1 MKIEQITALKDAGFT
16 AEQIV
21 ALAPILT
28 DEKKPNQYTDMT
40 ETYHKP
46 DPEKKPE
53 QKKEPEK
60 KQEQKQEPEK
70 KHEPDKSPMEEMM
83 SAMQKQFQD
92 MMKAVQGAMINV
104 SRQTDTEMTAEDVAA
119 SILDPGRNRGKK

>member
-28 DEKKPNQYTDMT
+28 EEAPKQ
-40 ETYHKP
+40 
-46 DPEKKPE
+46 DPPKQDPPKPE
-53 QKKEPEK
+53 PL
-60 KQEQKQEPEK
+60 KQEPE
-70 KHEPDKSPMEEMM
+70 KSPMEEMM

-92 MMKAVQGAMINV
+92 MIKAVQGAMING
-104 SRQTDTEMTAEDVAA
+104 SRQEDIEMTAADVAA

>member
-28 DEKKPNQYTDMT
+28 EEPPKP
-40 ETYHKP
+40 E
-46 DPEKKPE
+46 PEKKPE
-53 QKKEPEK
+53 QKPEPE
-60 KQEQKQEPEK
+60 
-70 KHEPDKSPMEEMM
+70 KSPMEEMM

-92 MMKAVQGAMINV
+92 MMKAVQGAMING
-104 SRQTDTEMTAEDVAA
+104 SRQTDTVMTAADVAA
-119 SILDPGRNRGKK
+119 SILDPGRNRVKK

>member
-28 DEKKPNQYTDMT
+28 EEPPKQ
-40 ETYHKP
+40 E
-46 DPEKKPE
+46 PEKKP
-53 QKKEPEK
+53 
-60 KQEQKQEPEK
+60 EQKQEPEK
-70 KHEPDKSPMEEMM
+70 KPEQKQEPEKSPMEEMM
-83 SAMQKQFQD
+83 SAMQKQFED
-92 MMKAVQGAMINV
+92 MMKAVQGAMING
-104 SRQTDTEMTAEDVAA
+104 SRQDETEMTAADVAA

>member
-28 DEKKPNQYTDMT
+28 EEPQ
-40 ETYHKP
+40 
-46 DPEKKPE
+46 KPE
-53 QKKEPEK
+53 PPKPEPQKPEPPK
-60 KQEQKQEPEK
+60 PVQKQEPEK
-70 KHEPDKSPMEEMM
+70 SPMDEMM

>member
-28 DEKKPNQYTDMT
+28 EEAPKQEP
-40 ETYHKP
+40 P
-46 DPEKKPE
+46 KPE
-53 QKKEPEK
+53 PT
-60 KQEQKQEPEK
+60 KQDPPKQDPPKQEPEK
-70 KHEPDKSPMEEMM
+70 PPMEDMM
-83 SAMQKQFQD
+83 SAMKKQFED

-104 SRQTDTEMTAEDVAA
+104 SRQTDIEMTAEDVAA

>member
-28 DEKKPNQYTDMT
+28 E
-40 ETYHKP
+40 ETP
-46 DPEKKPE
+46 KPE
-53 QKKEPEK
+53 PPKPEPPKPEPPK
-60 KQEQKQEPEK
+60 PEQKQEPE
-70 KHEPDKSPMEEMM
+70 KSPMEEMM
-83 SAMQKQFQD
+83 SAMKKQFED
-92 MMKAVQGAMINV
+92 MMKAVQGAMING
-104 SRQTDTEMTAEDVAA
+104 SRQDDTEMTAADVAA

>member
-28 DEKKPNQYTDMT
+28 DEVP
-40 ETYHKP
+40 
-46 DPEKKPE
+46 
-53 QKKEPEK
+53 
-60 KQEQKQEPEK
+60 KQEVPKQDSPKQDPPKQEPEK
-70 KHEPDKSPMEEMM
+70 QEPEKSTMEEMM
-83 SAMQKQFQD
+83 STIQKQFED

-104 SRQTDTEMTAEDVAA
+104 SRQTETEMTAADVAA

>member
-28 DEKKPNQYTDMT
+28 EESQ
-40 ETYHKP
+40 
-46 DPEKKPE
+46 KPE
-53 QKKEPEK
+53 PPKPEPPKPEPPK
-60 KQEQKQEPEK
+60 PEQKQEPEK
-70 KHEPDKSPMEEMM
+70 SPMEEMM
-83 SAMQKQFQD
+83 YAMQKQFQD
-92 MMKAVQGAMINV
+92 MMKAVQGAMING
-104 SRQTDTEMTAEDVAA
+104 SRQDETEMTAADVAA

>member
-28 DEKKPNQYTDMT
+28 EEPPKQ
-40 ETYHKP
+40 
-46 DPEKKPE
+46 DPP
-53 QKKEPEK
+53 
-60 KQEQKQEPEK
+60 KQDPPKQEPEK
-70 KHEPDKSPMEEMM
+70 YPVEEMM
-83 SAMQKQFQD
+83 SAMKKQFED
-92 MMKAVQGAMINV
+92 MMKAVQGAMING
-104 SRQTDTEMTAEDVAA
+104 SRQTETEMTAADVAA

>member
-28 DEKKPNQYTDMT
+28 EEKQVQ
-40 ETYHKP
+40 E
-46 DPEKKPE
+46 PEKKP
-53 QKKEPEK
+53 
-60 KQEQKQEPEK
+60 EQKQEPEK
-70 KHEPDKSPMEEMM
+70 KPEQTQEPEKSPMEEMM
-83 SAMQKQFQD
+83 SAMQKQFED
-92 MMKAVQGAMINV
+92 MMKAVQGAMING
-104 SRQTDTEMTAEDVAA
+104 SRQTDTEMTAADVAA

>member
-28 DEKKPNQYTDMT
+28 DEKPVQEPPKQ
-40 ETYHKP
+40 
-46 DPEKKPE
+46 DPP
-53 QKKEPEK
+53 
-60 KQEQKQEPEK
+60 KQDPPKQDPPKQEPEK
-70 KHEPDKSPMEEMM
+70 TPMEEMM

-92 MMKAVQGAMINV
+92 MMKAVQGAMING
-104 SRQTDTEMTAEDVAA
+104 SRQTDIEMTAADVAA

>member
-28 DEKKPNQYTDMT
+28 EESP
-40 ETYHKP
+40 
-46 DPEKKPE
+46 KPE
-53 QKKEPEK
+53 DQKPEPPKPEHPK
-60 KQEQKQEPEK
+60 PEPPKQEPEK
-70 KHEPDKSPMEEMM
+70 SPMDEMM
-83 SAMQKQFQD
+83 SNMQKQFED
-92 MMKAVQGAMINV
+92 MMKAVQGAMING
-104 SRQTDTEMTAEDVAA
+104 SRQIDTEMTAADVAA

>member
-28 DEKKPNQYTDMT
+28 EEPPKQDTQ
-40 ETYHKP
+40 
-46 DPEKKPE
+46 KPE
-53 QKKEPEK
+53 PQKPEPPKPEPP

-70 KHEPDKSPMEEMM
+70 SPMDEMM
-83 SAMQKQFQD
+83 SAMQKQFED
-92 MMKAVQGAMINV
+92 MVKAVQGVMING
-104 SRQTDTEMTAEDVAA
+104 SRQTETEMTAEDVAA

>member
-28 DEKKPNQYTDMT
+28 E
-40 ETYHKP
+40 
-46 DPEKKPE
+46 DPMKQDP
-53 QKKEPEK
+53 P
-60 KQEQKQEPEK
+60 KQEPPKQEPPKQEPPKQEPE
-70 KHEPDKSPMEEMM
+70 KSPMEEMM
-83 SAMQKQFQD
+83 SAMQKQFED
-92 MMKAVQGAMINV
+92 MVKAVQGVMING
-104 SRQTDTEMTAEDVAA
+104 SRQTETEMTAADVAA

>member
-28 DEKKPNQYTDMT
+28 EESQ
-40 ETYHKP
+40 
-46 DPEKKPE
+46 KPE
-53 QKKEPEK
+53 PPKPEAPK
-60 KQEQKQEPEK
+60 PEAPK
-70 KHEPDKSPMEEMM
+70 PDKSPMDEMM

-104 SRQTDTEMTAEDVAA
+104 SRQEDTEMTAADVAA

>member
-28 DEKKPNQYTDMT
+28 DEKPV
-40 ETYHKP
+40 
-46 DPEKKPE
+46 PEPPKPE
-53 QKKEPEK
+53 PPKPEPPKPEPP
-60 KQEQKQEPEK
+60 KQEPPKQEPE
-70 KHEPDKSPMEEMM
+70 KSPMEEMM
-83 SAMQKQFQD
+83 SAMQKQFED
-92 MMKAVQGAMINV
+92 MMKAVQGAMING
-104 SRQTDTEMTAEDVAA
+104 SRQADTEMTAADVAA

>member
-28 DEKKPNQYTDMT
+28 EELPKQEAP
-40 ETYHKP
+40 
-46 DPEKKPE
+46 KPE
-53 QKKEPEK
+53 TP
-60 KQEQKQEPEK
+60 KQETPKQEAPKQEPEK
-70 KHEPDKSPMEEMM
+70 SPMETMM
-83 SAMQKQFQD
+83 TAMQKQFED
-92 MMKAVQGAMINV
+92 MMKAVQGAMING
-104 SRQTDTEMTAEDVAA
+104 SRQTETEMTAADVAA

>member
-1 MKIEQITALKDAGFT
+1 MKIEQSTALKDAGFT

-28 DEKKPNQYTDMT
+28 E
-40 ETYHKP
+40 ETP
-46 DPEKKPE
+46 KPE
-53 QKKEPEK
+53 TPKPETPKPEPP
-60 KQEQKQEPEK
+60 KQDPPKQEPE
-70 KHEPDKSPMEEMM
+70 KSPMEEMM

-104 SRQTDTEMTAEDVAA
+104 SRQDNTEMTAEDVAA

>member
-28 DEKKPNQYTDMT
+28 EEPPKQEAPKQEP
-40 ETYHKP
+40 P
-46 DPEKKPE
+46 KPE
-53 QKKEPEK
+53 PP
-60 KQEQKQEPEK
+60 KQEPPKQEPEK
-70 KHEPDKSPMEEMM
+70 SPMDEMM
-83 SAMQKQFQD
+83 SAMRKQFED

-104 SRQTDTEMTAEDVAA
+104 SRQTETEMTAEDVAA

>member
-28 DEKKPNQYTDMT
+28 DEVPKQ
-40 ETYHKP
+40 
-46 DPEKKPE
+46 DPP
-53 QKKEPEK
+53 
-60 KQEQKQEPEK
+60 KQDPPKQEPEK
-70 KHEPDKSPMEEMM
+70 SPMEEIM
-83 SAMQKQFQD
+83 SAMQKQFED

-104 SRQTDTEMTAEDVAA
+104 SRQEDTEMTAADVAA

>member
-28 DEKKPNQYTDMT
+28 EEPPKQ
-40 ETYHKP
+40 
-46 DPEKKPE
+46 DPPKQDP
-53 QKKEPEK
+53 P
-60 KQEQKQEPEK
+60 KQEPPKQEPPKQDPPKQEPE
-70 KHEPDKSPMEEMM
+70 KSPMEEMM
-83 SAMQKQFQD
+83 STMQKQFED
-92 MMKAVQGAMINV
+92 MMKAVQGAMING
-104 SRQTDTEMTAEDVAA
+104 SRQEETEMTAADVAA

>member
-28 DEKKPNQYTDMT
+28 EEPPKQEPPKQEP
-40 ETYHKP
+40 
-46 DPEKKPE
+46 PE
-53 QKKEPEK
+53 QEPEK
-60 KQEQKQEPEK
+60 QEPQKQEPE
-70 KHEPDKSPMEEMM
+70 KSPMEEMM
-83 SAMQKQFQD
+83 STMKKQFED
-92 MMKAVQGAMINV
+92 MVKAVQGVMING
-104 SRQTDTEMTAEDVAA
+104 SRQEETEMTAADVAA

>member
-28 DEKKPNQYTDMT
+28 EEP
-40 ETYHKP
+40 P
-46 DPEKKPE
+46 KPE
-53 QKKEPEK
+53 PPKP
-60 KQEQKQEPEK
+60 EQKQEPEK
-70 KHEPDKSPMEEMM
+70 SPMDEMM

>member
-28 DEKKPNQYTDMT
+28 EEPPKQ
-40 ETYHKP
+40 
-46 DPEKKPE
+46 DPPKQDPPKQDPPKPE
-53 QKKEPEK
+53 QK
-60 KQEQKQEPEK
+60 Q
-70 KHEPDKSPMEEMM
+70 EPDKSPMEEMM

-104 SRQTDTEMTAEDVAA
+104 SRQDKTEMTAEDVAA

>member
-28 DEKKPNQYTDMT
+28 EEAPKQEP
-40 ETYHKP
+40 P
-46 DPEKKPE
+46 KPE
-53 QKKEPEK
+53 PPKPEPPKTEPP
-60 KQEQKQEPEK
+60 KQEPE
-70 KHEPDKSPMEEMM
+70 KSPMEEMM
-83 SAMQKQFQD
+83 STMKKQFED
-92 MMKAVQGAMINV
+92 MMKAVQGAMING
-104 SRQTDTEMTAEDVAA
+104 SRQDDTEMTAADVAA

>member
-28 DEKKPNQYTDMT
+28 EEAP
-40 ETYHKP
+40 
-46 DPEKKPE
+46 KPE
-53 QKKEPEK
+53 PP
-60 KQEQKQEPEK
+60 KQDPPKQEPPKQDPPKQE
-70 KHEPDKSPMEEMM
+70 KSPMEEMM
-83 SAMQKQFQD
+83 SDMQKQFQD
-92 MMKAVQGAMINV
+92 MMKAVQGAMING
-104 SRQTDTEMTAEDVAA
+104 SRQEDTEMTAADVAA

>member
-28 DEKKPNQYTDMT
+28 E
-40 ETYHKP
+40 
-46 DPEKKPE
+46 
-53 QKKEPEK
+53 EPP
-60 KQEQKQEPEK
+60 KQETQKQETQKQETQKQETQKQEHEK
-70 KHEPDKSPMEEMM
+70 STMEEMM
-83 SAMQKQFQD
+83 SAMQKQFED
-92 MMKAVQGAMINV
+92 MVKAVQGAMINV

>member
-28 DEKKPNQYTDMT
+28 EEKPVQ
-40 ETYHKP
+40 E
-46 DPEKKPE
+46 PEKKP
-53 QKKEPEK
+53 
-60 KQEQKQEPEK
+60 EQKQEPEK
-70 KHEPDKSPMEEMM
+70 KPEQKQEPEKSPMEEMM
-83 SAMQKQFQD
+83 STMQKQFED
-92 MMKAVQGAMINV
+92 MMKAVQGAMING
-104 SRQTDTEMTAEDVAA
+104 SRQDETEMTAADVAA

>member
-28 DEKKPNQYTDMT
+28 E
-40 ETYHKP
+40 
-46 DPEKKPE
+46 DPP
-53 QKKEPEK
+53 
-60 KQEQKQEPEK
+60 KQEPPKQDPPKQDPPKQEPPKQEPEK
-70 KHEPDKSPMEEMM
+70 STMEEMM
-83 SAMQKQFQD
+83 SNMQKQIED
-92 MMKAVQGAMINV
+92 MVKAMQWAMING
-104 SRQTDTEMTAEDVAA
+104 SRQTETEMTAADVAA

>member
-28 DEKKPNQYTDMT
+28 EEP
-40 ETYHKP
+40 P
-46 DPEKKPE
+46 KPE
-53 QKKEPEK
+53 PPKPEPPKPEPPKPEPE
-60 KQEQKQEPEK
+60 
-70 KHEPDKSPMEEMM
+70 KSPMEEMM
-83 SAMQKQFQD
+83 STMQKQFQD
-92 MMKAVQGAMINV
+92 MMKAVQGAMING
-104 SRQTDTEMTAEDVAA
+104 SRQTETEMTAEDVAA

>member
-28 DEKKPNQYTDMT
+28 DEKPVQ
-40 ETYHKP
+40 E
-46 DPEKKPE
+46 PEKKPE
-53 QKKEPEK
+53 QEPVK
-60 KQEQKQEPEK
+60 KQEQKQEAPK
-70 KHEPDKSPMEEMM
+70 QEPDKSHMEEMM
-83 SAMQKQFQD
+83 YSMKKQFED
-92 MMKAVQGAMINV
+92 MMKAVQGAMING

>member
-28 DEKKPNQYTDMT
+28 EEKPVQ
-40 ETYHKP
+40 E
-46 DPEKKPE
+46 PEKKP
-53 QKKEPEK
+53 
-60 KQEQKQEPEK
+60 EQKQEPEK
-70 KHEPDKSPMEEMM
+70 KPKQEPEQKQEPEKSPMEEMM
-83 SAMQKQFQD
+83 SAMQKQFED

-104 SRQTDTEMTAEDVAA
+104 SRQEDTEMTAADVAA

>member
-28 DEKKPNQYTDMT
+28 EEKQVQ
-40 ETYHKP
+40 E
-46 DPEKKPE
+46 PEKKPE
-53 QKKEPEK
+53 QK
-60 KQEQKQEPEK
+60 QEPE
-70 KHEPDKSPMEEMM
+70 KSPMEEMM
-83 SAMQKQFQD
+83 STMQKQFED
-92 MMKAVQGAMINV
+92 MMKAVQRAMING
-104 SRQTDTEMTAEDVAA
+104 SRQDDTEMTAADVAA

>member
-28 DEKKPNQYTDMT
+28 DEKPVQV
-40 ETYHKP
+40 
-46 DPEKKPE
+46 
-53 QKKEPEK
+53 QEPEK
-60 KQEQKQEPEK
+60 PEPPKPEPPKQEPE
-70 KHEPDKSPMEEMM
+70 KSPMEEMM
-83 SAMQKQFQD
+83 STMQKQFED
-92 MMKAVQGAMINV
+92 MVKAVQGVMING
-104 SRQTDTEMTAEDVAA
+104 SRQTDTEMTAADVAA

>member
-28 DEKKPNQYTDMT
+28 EEPTKSEPPKQEP
-40 ETYHKP
+40 P
-46 DPEKKPE
+46 KPE
-53 QKKEPEK
+53 PP
-60 KQEQKQEPEK
+60 KQDPPKQEPE
-70 KHEPDKSPMEEMM
+70 KSPMEEMM
-83 SAMQKQFQD
+83 SAMQKQFED
-92 MMKAVQGAMINV
+92 MMKAVQGAMING
-104 SRQTDTEMTAEDVAA
+104 SRQEDTEMTAADVAA